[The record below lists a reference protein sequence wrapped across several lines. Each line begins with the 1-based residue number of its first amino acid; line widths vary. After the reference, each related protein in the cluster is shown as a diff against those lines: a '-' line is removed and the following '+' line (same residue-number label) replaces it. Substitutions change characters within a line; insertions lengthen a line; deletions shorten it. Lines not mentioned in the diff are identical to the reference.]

1 MLVGRDSALAILDD
15 MKAALATGVGGAV
28 LVEGEQGIG
37 KTELLRVSL
46 AGGSAYRLL
55 WGAADEL
62 GRSVPLTLMRQCLAG
77 VDVGPSGQ
85 VLDAGGRAGVFVGD
99 PVLVAAREYE
109 RTCEGCG
116 HAWGVPKWAAHPR
129 RHGLTFVSEA
139 GGPDECG
146 SHPVLCGSESLSP
159 GPVPVTGVGCRS

>member
-85 VLDAGGRAGVFVGD
+85 VPDAGGGPESSSAIRCSPPWRRSWRRWTGC
-99 PVLVAAREYE
+99 AR
-109 RTCEGCG
+109 
-116 HAWGVPKWAAHPR
+116 HR
-129 RHGLTFVSEA
+129 RW
-139 GGPDECG
+139 CW
-146 SHPVLCGSESLSP
+146 
-159 GPVPVTGVGCRS
+159 